1 MNGDAC
7 SADAQILSSS
17 CMHAIAIWILFSFLA
32 VKKPTRQ
39 WAAWTRQEEESFFN
53 ALRQVGKNFE
63 KITNRVQSKNKDQN
77 YSMSPECGMRVPVRV
92 LVRVPAR
99 HISKNLGAAVSSSS
113 VSQRGV
119 PSTVAVGEGEP
130 TAERETVRH
139 YYYRLIKRINK
150 LLGPAFTLDAKNS
163 KDANAA
169 MLRWWSL
176 LEKHSC
182 SASKLHLKPRRF
194 KTFVT
199 ALEHQLLKDRKKTKR
214 KASLAEQISAAPLVT
229 VSLPSKTPGHE
240 TRGQKVVTLEGHS
253 AQKAGTGR
261 GNSLK
266 RQLMTSTGSCKD
278 EIATVKATRQRRKSG
293 VGSVSLSE
301 YKRWEKAAIAGVSL
315 VADAAVHLERTS
327 NGFPSDR
334 LLDGLH
340 SMTFSSSE
348 GNRNIQVQNT
358 DMHLLPSGSA
368 KIRSP
373 DGIIESG
380 ILQRQMGNPS
390 EPAEGTR
397 PLSKDPKLKLQLFPI
412 DDYTRKA
419 MEKDDHNPH
428 LELTVGARKKI
439 SSIIE
444 HLNRKWGDSSV
455 ASGELV
461 LFPYAAY
468 QEHIVGHHSWTL
480 RDSFLSAA
488 DVYAAVGRPAVF
500 RLRYGWFSSTG
511 PGLRSSGPSFC
522 HSGVCFHSNKEN
534 LSMERN
540 CTSANKLAPSVNQD
554 AEALKESGSTV
565 ANNQTSSVH
574 FSEASPAKSDVC
586 HASKN
591 HDVSSSCSID
601 KDKHSI
607 DIVSLKSNLQ
617 TTSENQS
624 TPWLGEDSTDG
635 FLRNLFQNAVGY
647 LSTFCYNSVA
657 SVLISGF
664 PQTVIQDNMQ
674 TGGGASLA
682 TVEWADS
689 LTNYSVGDFL
699 NEASNVADGVMV
711 ESAVAGSACLEQ
723 TPFCSDSFDAAIAAH
738 VSRHQNAISVSAN
751 VWHPSIWN
759 ADDTRDA
766 FSFQKNN
773 RSQQNAIGLSRD
785 ASTEKPVQN
794 IIPNSTGD
802 AKLVEVCNLTEE
814 FGEAEDPSKH
824 IEADSET
831 MKQIQGNERSCGI
844 SDIYWPDSLGCMIE
858 FGFSS
863 SRFQS
868 QCLLNADSV
877 SSLNGLI
884 ASSLDAFQNC
894 SFFGT
899 EKKAT
904 PCESAQVQMPNS
916 VALGNPVIL
925 DQSISKISENPGNKL
940 VDAISL
946 GT

>member
-1 MNGDAC
+1 MEVLLSKLLPICNTLYPEFCHPYWSSDRNHSWACYVISMQPELQTTSSIGAAASIPLSQDVITGIDANANLPC
-7 SADAQILSSS
+7 SPPAKDDIPSTQTP
-17 CMHAIAIWILFSFLA
+17 

-63 KITNRVQSKNKDQN
+63 KITSRVQSKNKDQ
-77 YSMSPECGMRVPVRV
+77 
-92 LVRVPAR
+92 
-99 HISKNLGAAVSSSS
+99 
-113 VSQRGV
+113 
-119 PSTVAVGEGEP
+119 
-130 TAERETVRH
+130 VRH

-214 KASLAEQISAAPLVT
+214 KASQAEQISAAPLVT
-229 VSLPSKTPGHE
+229 VSLPSKTPGTGNE
-240 TRGQKVVTLEGHS
+240 TRGQKVVTLESHI

-266 RQLMTSTGSCKD
+266 RQLMTSTGGCKD
-278 EIATVKATRQRRKSG
+278 EIATVKATRQRRKAG
-293 VGSVSLSE
+293 GSVSLSE

-334 LLDGLH
+334 LLDGMH
-340 SMTFSSSE
+340 SMTFSCSE

-390 EPAEGTR
+390 EPAQSTR
-397 PLSKDPKLKLQLFPI
+397 LLSKDPKLKLQLFPI

-444 HLNRKWGDSSV
+444 HLNRKWGNASV
-455 ASGELV
+455 ASGELA

-488 DVYAAVGRPAVF
+488 DVYEAVGRPAVF

-511 PGLRSSGPSFC
+511 PGLRSSGQSFC

-540 CTSANKLAPSVNQD
+540 CTSANNLPPSVNQD

-565 ANNQTSSVH
+565 ANTNQTSSVH
-574 FSEASPAKSDVC
+574 SSEASPDKSDVC

-601 KDKHSI
+601 KDKHPI
-607 DIVSLKSNLQ
+607 DIISLKSNLQ

-635 FLRNLFQNAVGY
+635 FLRNLFQNA
-647 LSTFCYNSVA
+647 
-657 SVLISGF
+657 
-664 PQTVIQDNMQ
+664 DNMQ

-773 RSQQNAIGLSRD
+773 RSQENAIGLSRD
-785 ASTEKPVQN
+785 ASSEKPVQN
-794 IIPNSTGD
+794 IFPNSTGD
-802 AKLVEVCNLTEE
+802 AKLVEQE
-814 FGEAEDPSKH
+814 FGEAEDPSED

-831 MKQIQGNERSCGI
+831 MKQVQANERSCGI

-904 PCESAQVQMPNS
+904 PCEGAQSQMPNS
-916 VALGNPVIL
+916 VALGKPVIL